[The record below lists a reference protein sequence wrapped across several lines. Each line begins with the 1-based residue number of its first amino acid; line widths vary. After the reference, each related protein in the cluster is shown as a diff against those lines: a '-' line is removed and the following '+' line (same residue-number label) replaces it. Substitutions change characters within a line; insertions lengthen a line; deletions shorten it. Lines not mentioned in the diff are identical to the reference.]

1 MKLKLLQ
8 VESNNK
14 KLITYCGM
22 EVKFSKRPNEHYNLQ
37 IVIYQSDPFFL
48 NAK

>member
-14 KLITYCGM
+14 KLITYCDI
-22 EVKFSKRPNEHYNLQ
+22 EVKHSKRPNENYNLQ
-37 IVIYQSDPFFL
+37 IIIYQSDPFFL
-48 NAK
+48 NAE